1 MVRSQLGLLLLLPL
15 CCAIAA
21 AQGNSAAKYTIAIKS
36 YAPYNTDIF
45 VAARDGSNARPL
57 VPNSALDYN
66 ATFSR
71 DGRWIV
77 FTSHRAGSADI
88 YRVHPDGSQL
98 ERLTD
103 NPAFDDQGALSPD
116 GKTLAFVSSRS
127 GQADIWVLDLA
138 THKLRNITNHPA
150 GDFRPAWSPD
160 GQWIAFS
167 SDRDPRIKA
176 CPATTAPGP
185 APFVTPQ
192 FTRIYIVN
200 PDGSGLRGIT
210 DSSELAG
217 TPHWSPDGSH
227 LIFYTA
233 ALDQVCKGG
242 LIFGNGLSQIASAN
256 WKTGERKTITEGV
269 GLKVFPR
276 YVDSNEIAYQT
287 STGLKFTSGV
297 ELAGDFEAPDWSPDG
312 RSMIFHREVAVGA
325 ERDNKVR
332 PWPSMDPSFAL
343 RRFPYPASF
352 SPNGDRMVHGL
363 INLHGESRNG
373 SIVVARADGSDRKVI
388 FEGPATDDLILPVW
402 SPRGDVILFTLGGL
416 YQRETIKP
424 ARLMSIRPDGSGLTA
439 LTAADENS
447 GSPSWSPDGKQVAYR
462 VTKGPVRGL
471 HILDL
476 ATGKSRKLETGSE
489 YDVFPDWSPRG
500 DWIAFTSKRDGD
512 YEIYRIRPDGSGL
525 QRLTHAPGKNA
536 HSSFS
541 PDGKWIAFS
550 TGMQGFKDEAIHMLL
565 PSPAGLTFQPY
576 GEIAVMRADG
586 SNIHLLTDNSTEEGA
601 PSWLPTRKR

>member
-1 MVRSQLGLLLLLPL
+1 M
-15 CCAIAA
+15 
-21 AQGNSAAKYTIAIKS
+21 
-36 YAPYNTDIF
+36 
-45 VAARDGSNARPL
+45 
-57 VPNSALDYN
+57 
-66 ATFSR
+66 
-71 DGRWIV
+71 
-77 FTSHRAGSADI
+77 
-88 YRVHPDGSQL
+88 HPDASRL

-103 NPAFDDQGALSPD
+103 DPAFDDQGALSPD
-116 GKTLAFVSSRS
+116 GKNLAFVSSRS

-167 SDRDPRIKA
+167 SDRDPRIEA

-192 FTRIYIVN
+192 FTRIYLVH

-217 TPHWSPDGSH
+217 TPHWSPDGSR

-242 LIFGNGLSQIASAN
+242 LIFGTGLSQIASVD
-256 WKTGERKTITEGV
+256 WKTGERKTITGGG

-287 STGLKFTSGV
+287 PTGIKFTGGV

-312 RSMIFHREVAVGA
+312 RSMIFHREVEVGA
-325 ERDNKVR
+325 ERDYTVR
-332 PWPSMDPSFAL
+332 AWPGMNPSFAL

-352 SPNGDRMVHGL
+352 SPSGDRMVYQQGTL
-363 INLHGESRNG
+363 NGASRSG
-373 SIVVARADGSDRKVI
+373 SIVVARPDGSDHRVI
-388 FEGPATDDLILPVW
+388 FEGPVTDDMMLPMW
-402 SPRGDVILFTLGGL
+402 SPLGDVILFTLGGL

-476 ATGKSRKLETGSE
+476 ASGKSRKLETGSE

-525 QRLTHAPGKNA
+525 QRLTQCARQEC
-536 HSSFS
+536 SFQFLS
-541 PDGKWIAFS
+541 RWGMDCLLDGAAGI
-550 TGMQGFKDEAIHMLL
+550 QG
-565 PSPAGLTFQPY
+565 
-576 GEIAVMRADG
+576 
-586 SNIHLLTDNSTEEGA
+586 
-601 PSWLPTRKR
+601 